1 MALKRGRSIWR
12 WIRLI
17 GLAVILMLLVPFG
30 LTLLYTVVS
39 PVSTVM
45 LWRRA
50 TGQPV
55 QRIWVPL
62 DTVSPALVRAVIVA
76 EDARYCHH
84 HGVDFRGVVEAIEE
98 TDDLRRA
105 RGGSSVTQQTV
116 KNLFLWPSRSFLR
129 KAVEVPLALWL
140 DLALGK
146 RRVLEIYL
154 NVAEWGPSG
163 QFGVEAGARRAF
175 GKSAAALDA
184 REASLLAAVLPNP
197 HKRDARRPGPG
208 LLRLAGI
215 YQRRAAAWTD
225 LAACVI
231 RSPE

>member
-1 MALKRGRSIWR
+1 MMAVKRGGGIWR
-12 WIRLI
+12 IVRLI
-17 GLAVILMLLVPFG
+17 GQALILMLLVPMG
-30 LTLLYTVVS
+30 LTLVYGVVA

-45 LWRRA
+45 LWRRV

-62 DTVSPALVRAVIVA
+62 DAVSPALIRAVIVA
-76 EDARYCHH
+76 EDARYCQH
-84 HGVDFRGVVEAIEE
+84 HGVDLRGVVEAFEE

-105 RGGSSVTQQTV
+105 RGGSSITQQAV
-116 KNLFLWPSRSFLR
+116 KNLFLWPSRSYVR
-129 KAVEVPLALWL
+129 KVVEVPLAVWL
-140 DLALGK
+140 DLTLGK

-154 NVAEWGPSG
+154 NVVEWGPGG

-175 GKSAAALDA
+175 GKSAAALDP

-197 HKRDARRPGPG
+197 HTRDARRPGPG

-215 YQRRAAAWTD
+215 YERRAAAWTST
-225 LAACVI
+225 AACVL
-231 RSPE
+231 R